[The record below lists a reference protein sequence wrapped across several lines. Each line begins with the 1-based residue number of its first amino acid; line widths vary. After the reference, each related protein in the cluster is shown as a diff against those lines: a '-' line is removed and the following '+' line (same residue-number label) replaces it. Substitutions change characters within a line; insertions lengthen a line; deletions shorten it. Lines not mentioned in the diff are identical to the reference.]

1 MTVRAAV
8 VLAAGEGTRL
18 RPLTRNRPK
27 PMLPA
32 ADRPILEHVF
42 DALIG
47 AGIERLH
54 VVVGY
59 KRDRVQD
66 HFGPTY
72 RNIPVNYVSQDKQLG
87 SGHALLQARDAVSQE
102 DGFLVVNGDQV
113 IERQMVADVLDA
125 FEEDDGNATLAVTE
139 QADVSHYGAVVMD
152 GDRVVELVEKPDTD
166 EYRLLNAGVYAFD
179 PSIFDAI
186 EATPRVQGEL
196 ALTDTLVRLIEGVD
210 AEDGDA
216 AETGR
221 AAPGDATVRGVV
233 TEELWEDAT
242 YPWDLLDVSR
252 DLLLHG
258 RVTEPE
264 REESVWVADSA
275 TVHDDATLQG
285 PVVVGPDTEVRPG
298 AVVGPYA
305 ALGRNAT
312 VGANAVVSRSVLDT
326 DARVGPN
333 STLLDCVTGQGVALG
348 ADTTVPGGPGD
359 VRVGDTVFEDQR
371 LGAVLADRVRA
382 EGDVSVAPGTLVAPS
397 ATLHTG
403 VTVSENINERA
414 EVFR

>member
-1 MTVRAAV
+1 
-8 VLAAGEGTRL
+8 
-18 RPLTRNRPK
+18 
-27 PMLPA
+27 
-32 ADRPILEHVF
+32 
-42 DALIG
+42 
-47 AGIERLH
+47 
-54 VVVGY
+54 VVGY

-72 RNIPVNYVSQDKQLG
+72 RNVPVNYVAQDKQLG
-87 SGHALLQARDAVSQE
+87 SGHALLQARDAVSGE

-113 IERQMVADVLDA
+113 IERQMVVDVLDA
-125 FEEDDGNATLAVTE
+125 FEGDDGSATLAVTE

-186 EATPRVQGEL
+186 EDTSRVQGEL
-196 ALTDTLVRLIEGVD
+196 ALTDTLVRFIDGESGRDSWDGRSDSEGP
-210 AEDGDA
+210 
-216 AETGR
+216 TI
-221 AAPGDATVRGVV
+221 RGVV

-326 DARVGPN
+326 DARVGPT
-333 STLLDCVTGQGVALG
+333 STLLDCVTGQGVVLG

-382 EGDVSVAPGTLVAPS
+382 EGDVSFAPGTLVAPS

-403 VTVSENINERA
+403 VTVSENIREHA

>member
-72 RNIPVNYVSQDKQLG
+72 RNVPINYVAQDKQLG
-87 SGHALLQARDAVSQE
+87 SGHALLQAREAVADE
-102 DGFLVVNGDQV
+102 EGLLVVNGDQV

-152 GDRVVELVEKPDTD
+152 GNRVVELVEKPDTD
-166 EYRLLNAGVYAFD
+166 DYRLLNAGVYAFA
-179 PSIFDAI
+179 PAIFDAI
-186 EATPRVQGEL
+186 EETPRVQGEL
-196 ALTDTLVRLIEGVD
+196 ALTDTLADLIDED
-210 AEDGDA
+210 AL
-216 AETGR
+216 
-221 AAPGDATVRGVV
+221 VRGVV

-242 YPWDLLDVSR
+242 YPWDLLDVSQ

-264 REESVWVADSA
+264 RDERVWVADSA
-275 TVHDDATLQG
+275 TVHDDATLQA
-285 PVVVGPDTEVRPG
+285 PVVVGPDTEVRAG
-298 AVVGPYA
+298 ADVGAYT

-312 VGANAVVSRSVLDT
+312 VGANAVVARSVLDT

-333 STLLDCVTGQGVALG
+333 ATLLDCVTGQGVTLG
-348 ADTTVPGGPGD
+348 ADATVSGGPGD

-382 EGDVSVAPGTLVAPS
+382 AGDVSFAPGTLVGPS
-397 ATLHTG
+397 AHLRTG
-403 VTVSENINERA
+403 VTVSENISEHADVYR
-414 EVFR
+414 

>member
-47 AGIERLH
+47 AGVERLH

-72 RNIPVNYVSQDKQLG
+72 RNVPVNYVAQDKQLG
-87 SGHALLQARDAVSQE
+87 SGHALLQAREAVADE

-113 IERQMVADVLDA
+113 IERRMVADVLDA
-125 FEEDDGNATLAVTE
+125 FEDDDGSATLAVTE

-166 EYRLLNAGVYAFD
+166 DYRLLNAGVYAFS

-186 EATPRVQGEL
+186 EETPRVQGEL
-196 ALTDTLVRLIEGVD
+196 ALTDTLVGLLDREMV
-210 AEDGDA
+210 
-216 AETGR
+216 
-221 AAPGDATVRGVV
+221 VRGVV

-275 TVHDDATLQG
+275 TIHEDATLQG

-312 VGANAVVSRSVLDT
+312 VGANAVVTRSVLDT

-333 STLLDCVTGQGVALG
+333 STLIDCVTGQGVALG
-348 ADTTVPGGPGD
+348 ADVTVSGGPGD
-359 VRVGDTVFEDQR
+359 VRVGDTVYEDQR

-382 EGDVSVAPGTLVAPS
+382 DGDVSVAPGTLVGPS
-397 ATLHTG
+397 AHLRTG
-403 VTVSENINERA
+403 VTVSENINEHA

>member
-47 AGIERLH
+47 AGVERLH

-72 RNIPVNYVSQDKQLG
+72 RNVPVNYVAQDKQLG
-87 SGHALLQARDAVSQE
+87 SGHALLQAREAVADE

-125 FEEDDGNATLAVTE
+125 FETDDGNATLAVTE

-152 GDRVVELVEKPDTD
+152 GDRVVELVEKPETD
-166 EYRLLNAGVYAFD
+166 DYRLLNAGVYAFD

-186 EATPRVQGEL
+186 EETPRVQGEL
-196 ALTDTLVRLIEGVD
+196 ALTDTLVDLIDE
-210 AEDGDA
+210 EA
-216 AETGR
+216 A
-221 AAPGDATVRGVV
+221 VRGVV

-242 YPWDLLDVSR
+242 YPWDLLDVSQ
-252 DLLLHG
+252 DLLLGG

-264 REESVWVADSA
+264 CEESVWVADS
-275 TVHDDATLQG
+275 
-285 PVVVGPDTEVRPG
+285 
-298 AVVGPYA
+298 
-305 ALGRNAT
+305 
-312 VGANAVVSRSVLDT
+312 ANAVVSRSVLDT
-326 DARVGPN
+326 DTRVGPN
-333 STLLDCVTGQGVALG
+333 STLLDCVTGQGVSLG
-348 ADTTVPGGPGD
+348 ANATVAGGPGD
-359 VRVGDTVFEDQR
+359 VRVEDTVFE
-371 LGAVLADRVRA
+371 G
-382 EGDVSVAPGTLVAPS
+382 
-397 ATLHTG
+397 
-403 VTVSENINERA
+403 
-414 EVFR
+414 